1 MARQTTR
8 GGTGRGGSG
17 RGGRGSGG
25 AGAPPG
31 DGETP
36 VEGYVEPIEIQ
47 EEMERS
53 FLEYSM
59 SVIVARALPDVR
71 DGLKPVHRRILYSM
85 FDRGLRPDRPHNKC
99 AKVVGDVMGTYHPHG
114 DSAIYEALA
123 RMVQEFSLRHPLID
137 GHGSFGGRSPDDGPA
152 AMRYT
157 ECRLAPLA
165 LELMADIDEETVDMV
180 ANYDGSDEEPV
191 VLPGRFPNLLI
202 NGSQGIAVGM
212 ATNIPPHN
220 MGEVIDAAIHV
231 LNNPGATPD
240 DLMQFVKGPDFPTGA
255 LILGRQGILDAYR
268 TGRGSI
274 KMRAVA
280 EIEEGRVGDR
290 IVVTEFPYQT
300 SVEVIEQK
308 ITDLV
313 RSGDLDGISELR
325 NASANQQPQLVIE
338 LKRDANANVVLNN
351 LFKQTPLQ
359 TSFGV
364 NMLALVDGVPR
375 TLNLAQALS
384 HYIDHQIVVVTRR
397 SQYRLK
403 KARDRA
409 HIVEGLLKAIDMLDL
424 VIATIRGSD
433 DRPAARTALMATP
446 FEFSEEQA
454 THILD
459 MTLGRLTRLGRTEL
473 EEEMA
478 KLLETIAELEAIL
491 GDDTK
496 LRGVIATEMGA
507 IREKYA
513 DARRSIITHDPGE
526 MGVEDLI
533 DDEEIV
539 VTMTKGGY
547 IKSVAAAAFR
557 TQGRGGRGVQGARL
571 KEEDLV
577 SQVVHTS
584 AHTYLLLFSNH
595 GKVYRLR
602 GHEIPM
608 KERTARGTAA
618 VNLVPL
624 APNESIQAI
633 IATREF
639 SPDQYL
645 VFATAQ
651 GQVKK
656 TAMSEYDKSRR
667 EGFIAI
673 NLRQGDELVRVVATS
688 GNDDIFEVTRGG
700 MTIRFNEA
708 DVRAMGRDAAGVRGI
723 RLKADDI
730 VVSCDVA
737 EDDTDI
743 LLVTDAGYGKRT
755 KLERFNRQARGG
767 QGVRGIR
774 LTGKRG
780 SVVAAFM
787 VALDEEILLVS
798 SGGVVIRTA
807 AREIASQGRDATG
820 VRVMNLDEG
829 QSVAAVARVTAEND
843 DE

>member
-1 MARQTTR
+1 MARQSTR
-8 GGTGRGGSG
+8 GSGGRGGSG
-17 RGGRGSGG
+17 ESG
-25 AGAPPG
+25 AAPPG
-31 DGETP
+31 GEEP
-36 VEGYVEPIEIQ
+36 IGSVEPIEIQ

-59 SVIVARALPDVR
+59 SVIVSRALPDVR
-71 DGLKPVHRRILYSM
+71 DGLKPVHRRILFSM

-137 GHGSFGGRSPDDGPA
+137 GHGNFGGRGPDDGPA

-165 LELMADIDEETVDMV
+165 LELMADIDEETVDMI

-231 LNNPGATPD
+231 LHNPEATPD
-240 DLMQFVKGPDFPTGA
+240 DLMAFVKGPDFPTGG

-308 ITDLV
+308 ISDLV
-313 RSGDLDGISELR
+313 RAGELDGISGVL
-325 NASANQQPQLVIE
+325 NSSANQKPRLVIE

-364 NMLALVDGVPR
+364 NMLALVDSVPR

-384 HYIDHQIVVVTRR
+384 HYIDHQIEVITRR
-397 SQYRLK
+397 TEFRLD
-403 KARDRA
+403 KARKRA
-409 HIVEGLLKAIDMLDL
+409 HIVEGLLRAIDMLDA

-433 DRPAARTALMATP
+433 DRPSARTSLMAEP
-446 FEFSEEQA
+446 FSFSETQA
-454 THILD
+454 EHILD
-459 MTLGRLTRLGRTEL
+459 MTLGRLTRLGRTQL

-478 KLLETIAELEAIL
+478 KLLEEIAYLESIL
-491 GDDTK
+491 ADDTK
-496 LRGVIATEMGA
+496 LRGVIATEMTA
-507 IREKYA
+507 IREKFA
-513 DARRSIITHDPGE
+513 NERRSVITHDPGE

-577 SQVVHTS
+577 NQVVHS
-584 AHTYLLLFSNH
+584 SSHSYLLLFSNH

-602 GHEIPM
+602 GHEIPL
-608 KERTARGTAA
+608 KERTAKGTAA

-624 APNESIQAI
+624 APNESVQAI
-633 IATREF
+633 ITTREF
-639 SPDQYL
+639 LPDQYL

-656 TAMSEYDKSRR
+656 TALSEYDKSRR

-673 NLRQGDELVRVVATS
+673 NLRDGDELVRVVATS
-688 GNDDIFEVTRGG
+688 GDDDIFEVTRNG

-723 RLKADDI
+723 RLRAGDA

-737 EDDTDI
+737 ADDTDI
-743 LLVTDAGYGKRT
+743 LIVTDAGYGKRT
-755 KLERFNRQARGG
+755 KLERFNRQTRGG

-780 SVVAAFM
+780 FVVAAFM

-820 VRVMNLDEG
+820 VRVMNLDDG
-829 QSVAAVARVTAEND
+829 QSVAAVARVNAEGE